1 MRRNQSR
8 VQIRFQMHVNVGK
21 FLKSIGL
28 WGVGILINIIPICF
42 RCLDTYL
49 DNTEKFDLVKI
60 FWTDQDFLFICFST
74 GFLLFIE
81 VMFVGLK
88 YDVVTKVI
96 GGVLLL
102 YTFSLI
108 IIYTISFFSEKWNE
122 RINPNVIMDI
132 NMWTFF

>member
-81 VMFVGLK
+81 VMFVGL
-88 YDVVTKVI
+88 
-96 GGVLLL
+96 
-102 YTFSLI
+102 
-108 IIYTISFFSEKWNE
+108 
-122 RINPNVIMDI
+122 
-132 NMWTFF
+132 